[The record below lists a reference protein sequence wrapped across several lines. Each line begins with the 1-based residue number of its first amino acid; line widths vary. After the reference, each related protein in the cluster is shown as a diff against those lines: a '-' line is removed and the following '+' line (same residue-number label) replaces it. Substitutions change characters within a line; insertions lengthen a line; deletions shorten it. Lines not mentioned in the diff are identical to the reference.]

1 MYYEGKT
8 EQMKQESSIYHQS
21 KSAIELEHDIVEKA
35 KNNARDFAPIYKKY
49 HAPILQFVY
58 LRLDDKDLAI
68 DITQQV
74 FLKAIEN
81 LQKYEFRGLPFSSWL
96 YRIAINELN
105 QLFRKNKKMRTIN
118 LNESITSD
126 LIHEMEDEEFALHKE
141 RLAIILKKISAADF
155 QLIEM
160 RFFEKRP
167 FNEIG
172 ELLNIT
178 ENNAKVKTYRIIQ
191 KLKILFKAEAV

>member
-1 MYYEGKT
+1 
-8 EQMKQESSIYHQS
+8 MKQESSIYHQS
-21 KSAIELEHDIVEKA
+21 KSAIELEHDIVDKA
-35 KNNARDFAPIYKKY
+35 KKNVRDFAPIYKKY

-68 DITQQV
+68 DVAQQV

-141 RLAIILKKISAADF
+141 RLATILKKISAAEF

-167 FNEIG
+167 FVEIG
-172 ELLNIT
+172 ELLDIT
-178 ENNAKVKTYRIIQ
+178 ENNAKVKTYRVIQ

>member
-1 MYYEGKT
+1 
-8 EQMKQESSIYHQS
+8 
-21 KSAIELEHDIVEKA
+21 
-35 KNNARDFAPIYKKY
+35 
-49 HAPILQFVY
+49 
-58 LRLDDKDLAI
+58 
-68 DITQQV
+68 
-74 FLKAIEN
+74 
-81 LQKYEFRGLPFSSWL
+81 
-96 YRIAINELN
+96 
-105 QLFRKNKKMRTIN
+105 MRTIN

-126 LIHEMEDEEFALHKE
+126 LINEMEDEEFALHKE

-172 ELLNIT
+172 ELINIT

>member
-1 MYYEGKT
+1 
-8 EQMKQESSIYHQS
+8 MKQESSIYHQS
-21 KSAIELEHDIVEKA
+21 KSAIELEHDIVDKA
-35 KNNARDFAPIYKKY
+35 KKNVRDFAPIYKKY

-68 DITQQV
+68 DVAQQV

-141 RLAIILKKISAADF
+141 RLAIILKKISAAEF

-167 FNEIG
+167 FVEIG
-172 ELLNIT
+172 ELLDIT
-178 ENNAKVKTYRIIQ
+178 ENNAKVKTYRAIQ

>member
-1 MYYEGKT
+1 
-8 EQMKQESSIYHQS
+8 MKQESSIYHQS

-167 FNEIG
+167 FVEIG
-172 ELLNIT
+172 ELLDIT
-178 ENNAKVKTYRIIQ
+178 ENNAKVKTYRVIQ

>member
-1 MYYEGKT
+1 
-8 EQMKQESSIYHQS
+8 MKQESSIYHQS
-21 KSAIELEHDIVEKA
+21 KSAIELEHDIIEKA

-81 LQKYEFRGLPFSSWL
+81 LEKYEFRGLPFSSWL

-141 RLAIILKKISAADF
+141 RLAIILKKISAAEF

-167 FNEIG
+167 FIEIG
-172 ELLNIT
+172 GLLDIT
-178 ENNAKVKTYRIIQ
+178 ENNAKVKTYRVIQ

>member
-1 MYYEGKT
+1 
-8 EQMKQESSIYHQS
+8 MKQESSIYHQS

-167 FNEIG
+167 FVEIG

-178 ENNAKVKTYRIIQ
+178 ENNAKVKTYRVIQ

>member
-1 MYYEGKT
+1 
-8 EQMKQESSIYHQS
+8 MKQESLTYHQS

-35 KNNARDFAPIYKKY
+35 KKNARDFAPLYKKY
-49 HAPILQFVY
+49 HTPILQFVY
-58 LRLDDKDLAI
+58 LRLDDKDVAI
-68 DITQQV
+68 DVTQQV

-141 RLAIILKKISAADF
+141 TLAIILKKISATDF

-167 FNEIG
+167 FSEIG
-172 ELLNIT
+172 ELLDIT
-178 ENNAKVKTYRIIQ
+178 ENNAKVKAYRVIQ
-191 KLKILFKAEAV
+191 KLKELFKAEAV

>member
-1 MYYEGKT
+1 
-8 EQMKQESSIYHQS
+8 MKQESSIYHQS

-35 KNNARDFAPIYKKY
+35 KKNVRDFAPIYKKY

-68 DITQQV
+68 DVAQQV

-141 RLAIILKKISAADF
+141 RLATILKKISAAEF

-167 FNEIG
+167 FVEIG
-172 ELLNIT
+172 ELLDIT
-178 ENNAKVKTYRIIQ
+178 ENNAKVKTYRAIQ

>member
-1 MYYEGKT
+1 
-8 EQMKQESSIYHQS
+8 MKQESSIYHQS
-21 KSAIELEHDIVEKA
+21 KSAIELEHDVVEKA
-35 KNNARDFAPIYKKY
+35 KKNARDFAPIYKKY

-68 DITQQV
+68 DVTQQV

-167 FNEIG
+167 FSEIG
-172 ELLNIT
+172 ELLDIT
-178 ENNAKVKTYRIIQ
+178 ENNAKVKSYRVIQ

>member
-141 RLAIILKKISAADF
+141 RLATILKKISAAEF

-167 FNEIG
+167 FVEIG
-172 ELLNIT
+172 ELLDIT
-178 ENNAKVKTYRIIQ
+178 ENNAKVKTYRAIQ

>member
-1 MYYEGKT
+1 
-8 EQMKQESSIYHQS
+8 MKQESSIYHQS

-35 KNNARDFAPIYKKY
+35 KKNARDFAPIYKKY

-68 DITQQV
+68 DVTQQV

-81 LQKYEFRGLPFSSWL
+81 LKKYEFRGLPFSSWL

-141 RLAIILKKISAADF
+141 KLAIILKKISAAEF

-167 FNEIG
+167 FVEIG
-172 ELLNIT
+172 ELLDIT
-178 ENNAKVKTYRIIQ
+178 ENNAKVKTYRVIQ

>member
-1 MYYEGKT
+1 
-8 EQMKQESSIYHQS
+8 MKQESSIYHQS

-35 KNNARDFAPIYKKY
+35 KKNVRDFAPIYKKY

-68 DITQQV
+68 DIAQQV
-74 FLKAIEN
+74 FLKAIET

-141 RLAIILKKISAADF
+141 RLAIILKKISAAEF

-167 FNEIG
+167 FVEIG
-172 ELLNIT
+172 ELLDIT
-178 ENNAKVKTYRIIQ
+178 ENNAKVKTYRVIQ

>member
-1 MYYEGKT
+1 
-8 EQMKQESSIYHQS
+8 MKQESSIYHQS

>member
-1 MYYEGKT
+1 
-8 EQMKQESSIYHQS
+8 MKQESSIYHQS

-35 KNNARDFAPIYKKY
+35 KKNARDFAPIYKKY

-68 DITQQV
+68 DVTQQV

-167 FNEIG
+167 FSEIG
-172 ELLNIT
+172 ELLDIT
-178 ENNAKVKTYRIIQ
+178 ENNAKVKSYRVIQ

>member
-1 MYYEGKT
+1 M
-8 EQMKQESSIYHQS
+8 
-21 KSAIELEHDIVEKA
+21 
-35 KNNARDFAPIYKKY
+35 
-49 HAPILQFVY
+49 
-58 LRLDDKDLAI
+58 RLDDKDLAI
-68 DITQQV
+68 DIAQQV

-141 RLAIILKKISAADF
+141 RLAIILKKISAAEF

-167 FNEIG
+167 FVEIG
-172 ELLNIT
+172 ELLDIT
-178 ENNAKVKTYRIIQ
+178 ENNAKVKTYRVIQ

>member
-141 RLAIILKKISAADF
+141 RLAIILKKISATDF

>member
-1 MYYEGKT
+1 
-8 EQMKQESSIYHQS
+8 MKQESSTYHQS
-21 KSAIELEHDIVEKA
+21 KSAIESEHDIVEKA
-35 KNNARDFAPIYKKY
+35 KKNARDFAPLYKKY

-58 LRLDDKDLAI
+58 LRLDDKDVAI

-96 YRIAINELN
+96 YRIAMNELN

-118 LNESITSD
+118 LNETIKGD
-126 LIHEMEDEEFALHKE
+126 LINEMEDEEFALHKE
-141 RLAIILKKISAADF
+141 KLGVILKKISADDF

-167 FNEIG
+167 FSEIG
-172 ELLNIT
+172 ELLDIT

-191 KLKILFKAEAV
+191 NLKELFKAEAV

>member
-1 MYYEGKT
+1 
-8 EQMKQESSIYHQS
+8 MKQESSIYHQS

-68 DITQQV
+68 DITQLV

-96 YRIAINELN
+96 YRIAINELH

-141 RLAIILKKISAADF
+141 RLAVILKKISTADF

-172 ELLNIT
+172 ELLDIT
-178 ENNAKVKTYRIIQ
+178 ENNAKVKTYRVIQ

>member
-1 MYYEGKT
+1 
-8 EQMKQESSIYHQS
+8 MKQESSIYHQS

-35 KNNARDFAPIYKKY
+35 KKDARDFAPIYKKY

-68 DITQQV
+68 DVTQQV

-141 RLAIILKKISAADF
+141 KLAIILKKISAADF

-167 FNEIG
+167 FSEIG
-172 ELLNIT
+172 ELLDIT
-178 ENNAKVKTYRIIQ
+178 ENNAKVKSYRVIQ

>member
-141 RLAIILKKISAADF
+141 RLAIILKKISAAEF

-167 FNEIG
+167 FVEIG
-172 ELLNIT
+172 ELLDIT
-178 ENNAKVKTYRIIQ
+178 ENNAKVKTYRVIQ

>member
-1 MYYEGKT
+1 
-8 EQMKQESSIYHQS
+8 MKQENSAYHQS
-21 KSAIELEHDIVEKA
+21 KSAIEQEHDIVEKA
-35 KNNARDFAPIYKKY
+35 KKNARDFEPLYKKY

-58 LRLDDKDLAI
+58 LRLDEKEVAI

-81 LQKYEFRGLPFSSWL
+81 LHKYEYRGLPFSSWL

-118 LNESITSD
+118 LNESISVD
-126 LIHEMEDEEFALHKE
+126 LINEIEDEDFALHKE
-141 RLAIILKKISAADF
+141 ILGGILKKISAEEF
-155 QLIEM
+155 QFIEM

-167 FNEIG
+167 FSEIG
-172 ELLNIT
+172 QLLEIT

-191 KLKILFKAEAV
+191 KLKELFKAQAI

>member
-1 MYYEGKT
+1 
-8 EQMKQESSIYHQS
+8 MKQESSIYHQS

-35 KNNARDFAPIYKKY
+35 KKNARDFAPIYKKY

-58 LRLDDKDLAI
+58 LRLDDKDVAI

-105 QLFRKNKKMRTIN
+105 QLFRMNKKMRTIN

-126 LIHEMEDEEFALHKE
+126 LINEMEDEDLTLHKDT
-141 RLAIILKKISAADF
+141 LAIILKKLSADDF

-167 FNEIG
+167 FKEIAD
-172 ELLNIT
+172 LLNIT
-178 ENNAKVKTYRIIQ
+178 ENNAKVKAYRVIQ
-191 KLKILFKAEAV
+191 KLKNLFKAETV